1 MTLVARVAC
10 DRSECDAGAAAP
22 PIRAAIR
29 GAERNAPISAVQTM
43 RALVDDATAESR
55 FYLVL
60 LTAFAAIALSL
71 AAVGIYGVMSYSVSR
86 RTHEIGIR
94 IALGADPWSVLG
106 IVVRQGLSLAVIGA
120 GVGLVVAFAFTR
132 LMRGILY
139 GVAPTDA
146 LTFLSVTAVLVG
158 VAAVASLVPAR
169 RATRIDPLDAL
180 RSD

>member
-1 MTLVARVAC
+1 M
-10 DRSECDAGAAAP
+10 AP
-22 PIRAAIR
+22 QIRTAIR
-29 GAERNAPISAVQTM
+29 GADRNAPISAVQTM
-43 RALVDDATAESR
+43 RALVSDAAAGSR

-60 LTAFAAIALSL
+60 LVAFAATAVTL

-94 IALGADPWSVLG
+94 IALGADPRSIVG
-106 IVVRQGLSLAVIGA
+106 IVLRQGLSLVAIGA
-120 GVGLVVAFAFTR
+120 SAGLVVAFVLTR

-146 LTFLSVTAVLVG
+146 LTFGAVTALLVA
-158 VAAVASLVPAR
+158 VAVVASLVPAR
-169 RATRIDPLDAL
+169 RATRVDPLEAL